1 MFFASCLRENLVS
14 IIRPFRAVRPAV
26 EKAKQVSCV
35 PYDVAHA
42 GEVRDFIADNPETF
56 LRVTRAEAE
65 FNGDSRPSDAVVLER
80 ARENLKDFF
89 DRNIFITDNE
99 PALYVYRLSTDTH
112 TQTGIVGCLAI
123 DDYESGVIKKH
134 ERTRPDKVEERTNHM
149 LAVRAQTGLIL
160 IAFRQT
166 DRVSELLR
174 EATKATPLYD
184 FPAPGDVRQTV
195 WKMDRPD
202 QLVSAFSEVRSLYVA
217 DGHHRLESASLARR
231 ELRDANPSHTGQEE
245 YNFVLA
251 GIFPAEE
258 LKILAY
264 NRVVHDLNGLSSEE
278 FIERVRENFVIAD
291 ADGERV
297 PTDPGE
303 MRMYLDGR
311 WYKLHFAV
319 DYVRAP
325 DPIERLEV
333 SILQN
338 YILGPVLGIT
348 DPTTDERLEFIGGAR
363 GANELERIVDEGK
376 ARVAFS
382 LFPTTMDDLLA
393 VSDMG
398 EIMPPKSTWF
408 EPKLK
413 DGLFIHLI

>member
-1 MFFASCLRENLVS
+1 M
-14 IIRPFRAVRPAV
+14 
-26 EKAKQVSCV
+26 

-80 ARENLKDFF
+80 ARENLQDFF
-89 DRNIFITDNE
+89 DRDIFVTDNE
-99 PALYVYRLSTDTH
+99 PALYVYRLSTKTH

-166 DRVSELLR
+166 DRISELLD
-174 EATKATPLYD
+174 EATKSPPLYD
-184 FPAPGDVRQTV
+184 FPAPGEVQQTV
-195 WKMDRPD
+195 WKIDDPAE
-202 QLVSAFSEVRSLYVA
+202 LVRAFTEVGSLYVA

-231 ELRDANPSHTGQEE
+231 ELRDANPAHTGQEE

-258 LKILAY
+258 LEILAY
-264 NRVVHDLNGLSSEE
+264 NRAVHDLNGLSIQE
-278 FIERVRENFVIAD
+278 FLERVRENFVVT
-291 ADGERV
+291 DGDGDRV
-297 PTDPGE
+297 PADPGE
-303 MRMYLDGR
+303 IQMYLDGK
-311 WYKLHFAV
+311 WYTLRFAV
-319 DYVRAP
+319 NYVRAP

-338 YILGPVLGIT
+338 YILGPILGIT
-348 DPTTDERLEFIGGAR
+348 DPTTDERLEFIGGIR
-363 GANELERIVDEGK
+363 GSDELERIVDEGK

-382 LFPTTMDDLLA
+382 LYPTTMYDLLA
-393 VSDMG
+393 VSDTG

>member
-1 MFFASCLRENLVS
+1 M
-14 IIRPFRAVRPAV
+14 
-26 EKAKQVSCV
+26 

-80 ARENLKDFF
+80 ARENLQDFF
-89 DRNIFITDNE
+89 DRDIFITDNE
-99 PALYVYRLSTDTH
+99 PAFYVYRLSTTTH

-166 DRVSELLR
+166 DRISELLE
-174 EATKATPLYD
+174 EATKSPPLYD
-184 FPAPGDVRQTV
+184 FPAPGGVQQTV
-195 WKMDRPD
+195 WKIDEPAE
-202 QLVSAFSEVRSLYVA
+202 LVDAFSEVGSLYVA

-258 LKILAY
+258 LEILAY
-264 NRVVHDLNGLSSEE
+264 NRAVHDLNGLSVQE
-278 FIERVRENFVIAD
+278 FLERIGENFVVT
-291 ADGERV
+291 DGDGDRV
-297 PTDPGE
+297 PADPGE
-303 MRMYLDGR
+303 IQMYLDGK
-311 WYKLHFAV
+311 WYTLRFAIN
-319 DYVRAP
+319 YVRAP
-325 DPIERLEV
+325 DTIERLEV

-338 YILGPVLGIT
+338 YILGPILGIT
-348 DPTTDERLEFIGGAR
+348 DPTTDERLEFIGGIR
-363 GANELERIVDEGK
+363 GSDELERIVDEGK
-376 ARVAFS
+376 AQVAFS
-382 LFPTTMDDLLA
+382 LYPTSMYDLLE